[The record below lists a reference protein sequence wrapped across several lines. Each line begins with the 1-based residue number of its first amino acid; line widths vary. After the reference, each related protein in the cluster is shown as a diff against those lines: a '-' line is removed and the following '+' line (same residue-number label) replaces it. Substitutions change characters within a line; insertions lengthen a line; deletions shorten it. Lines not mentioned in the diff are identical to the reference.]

1 MSVKDE
7 NGKKICACSR
17 NRQCALHAKQMK
29 ALRMKAQETHDK
41 EKVTVG
47 IEALRAKYSRV

>member
-7 NGKKICACSR
+7 NGKKVCSCSR
-17 NRQCALHAKQMK
+17 NRQCAMHAAQMK
-29 ALRMKAQETHDK
+29 GLRRKAQETHDR
-41 EKVTVG
+41 ERVEMG